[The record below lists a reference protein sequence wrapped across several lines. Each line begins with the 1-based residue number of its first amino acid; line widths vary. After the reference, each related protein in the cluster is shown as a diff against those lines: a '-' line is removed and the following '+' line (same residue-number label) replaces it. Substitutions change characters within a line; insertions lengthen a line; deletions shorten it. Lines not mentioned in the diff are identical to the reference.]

1 MRLLSTLM
9 RINLFMFGAAAHAAG
24 IREVEVEVAE
34 GVTAGELVES
44 LKAKYPGLA
53 GQKLLIAVD
62 QEYVAAST
70 PLEPGCEVAIFTPVS
85 GG

>member
-1 MRLLSTLM
+1 MNV
-9 RINLFMFGAAAHAAG
+9 RILFFGAVADAAG
-24 IREVEVEVAE
+24 IREVEIEVAE
-34 GVTAGELVES
+34 GLTAGELVES
-44 LKAKYPGLA
+44 LKAKHPGLA

-70 PLEPGCEVAIFTPVS
+70 PLEPGCEVAIFTSVS

>member
-1 MRLLSTLM
+1 MILRV
-9 RINLFMFGAAAHAAG
+9 LFFGAAADSAG
-24 IREVEVEVAE
+24 TREAQVEVAE
-34 GVTAGELVES
+34 GLTAGELVES
-44 LKAKYPGLA
+44 LKAKHPGLA

-70 PLEPGCEVAIFTPVS
+70 PLEPGCEIAIFTAVS

>member
-1 MRLLSTLM
+1 MM
-9 RINLFMFGAAAHAAG
+9 VQVLFFGAVADAAG
-24 IREVEVEVAE
+24 IREVEVEVAA

-44 LKAKYPGLA
+44 LKAKHPGLA
-53 GQKLLIAVD
+53 GQKLLIAVG

-70 PLEPGCEVAIFTPVS
+70 PLEPGCEVAIFTAVS

>member
-1 MRLLSTLM
+1 MM
-9 RINLFMFGAAAHAAG
+9 VQVLFFGAVADAAG
-24 IREVEVEVAE
+24 TRESEAEFAE
-34 GVTAGELVES
+34 GSTVGEFVES
-44 LKAKYPGLA
+44 LKSKHPGLA

-70 PLEPGCEVAIFTPVS
+70 PLESGSEVAIFTAVS

>member
-1 MRLLSTLM
+1 MTVRV
-9 RINLFMFGAAAHAAG
+9 LFFGAAADSAG
-24 IREVEVEVAE
+24 IREAEVEVAK
-34 GVTAGELVES
+34 GLTAGELVES
-44 LKAKYPGLA
+44 LKAKHPGLA

-70 PLEPGCEVAIFTPVS
+70 PLEPGSEVAIFTPVS

>member
-1 MRLLSTLM
+1 MTNRRT
-9 RINLFMFGAAAHAAG
+9 RILFFGAAADAAG
-24 IREVEVEVAE
+24 TREAEVEVAE
-34 GVTAGELVES
+34 GLTAGELVES
-44 LKAKYPGLA
+44 LKAKHPGLA

>member
-1 MRLLSTLM
+1 MTVRV
-9 RINLFMFGAAAHAAG
+9 LFFGATTDAAG
-24 IREVEVEVAE
+24 TREAEVEVAE

>member
-1 MRLLSTLM
+1 MTNSRT
-9 RINLFMFGAAAHAAG
+9 RILFFGAAADAAG
-24 IREVEVEVAE
+24 TREVEVEVAE
-34 GVTAGELVES
+34 GFTAGELVES
-44 LKAKYPGLA
+44 LKAKHPGLA
-53 GQKLLIAVD
+53 GQKLLFAVD

>member
-1 MRLLSTLM
+1 MVLVRILL
-9 RINLFMFGAAAHAAG
+9 FGAAADSAG
-24 IREVEVEVAE
+24 TREVEVEVAE
-34 GVTAGELVES
+34 GLTAGELVES
-44 LKAKYPGLA
+44 LKAKHPGLA

>member
-1 MRLLSTLM
+1 MTVRV
-9 RINLFMFGAAAHAAG
+9 LFFGATADAAG
-24 IREVEVEVAE
+24 TREAEVEVAE

>member
-1 MRLLSTLM
+1 MTVRV
-9 RINLFMFGAAAHAAG
+9 LFFGAAADLAG
-24 IREVEVEVAE
+24 TREAEAEFAE

-44 LKAKYPGLA
+44 LKAKHPGLA

-70 PLEPGCEVAIFTPVS
+70 PLEPGSEVAIFTPVS

>member
-1 MRLLSTLM
+1 M
-9 RINLFMFGAAAHAAG
+9 RINLLMFGAAADAAG
-24 IREVEVEVAE
+24 TREAEVEVAD

-44 LKAKYPGLA
+44 LKAKHPGLA
-53 GQKLLIAVD
+53 GQKLLIAVN

-70 PLEPGCEVAIFTPVS
+70 PLEPGCDVAIFTAVS